1 MDSIR
6 PVRSQRGF
14 TLMELMISV
23 GIIGVMA
30 TIAVPNFL
38 SYQAR
43 SRRSEA
49 YTNLA
54 GLARSQKAYQ
64 AENDAF
70 VDTMDVSSE
79 PAVPV
84 FADYPQF
91 GVGKMPWDADATKL
105 SVQLGWQ
112 PEGHVLYS
120 YDVKTGQGPG
130 GCPCD
135 LCFTATAHGDVDGD
149 GLVGAVMYVHPQ
161 EDAGGNPVACTSY
174 LGNGGAG
181 YGVPTRP
188 ESGKPIYDEVAVYQA
203 ADNY

>member
-1 MDSIR
+1 MHSIR
-6 PVRSQRGF
+6 RVRSQRGF

-70 VDTMDVSSE
+70 VDTLEVGAE
-79 PAVPV
+79 PTVPV
-84 FADYPQF
+84 LFDYPQF
-91 GVGKMPWDADATKL
+91 GTGKMPWDADAKAL
-105 SVQLGWQ
+105 SDQLGWK
-112 PEGHVLYS
+112 PEGQVFYS
-120 YDVKTGQGPG
+120 YDVKTGQGPI

-149 GLVGAVMYVHPQ
+149 GGLGAVMYVHPQ
-161 EDAGGNPVACTSY
+161 LDAGGNLLACTSY
-174 LGNGGAG
+174 LGTYGAPSRHG
-181 YGVPTRP
+181 SADPV
-188 ESGKPIYDEVAVYQA
+188 YDEVAVYRA
-203 ADNY
+203 VDDY

>member
-6 PVRSQRGF
+6 LVRTQRGF

-54 GLARSQKAYQ
+54 SLARAQKSYQ

-70 VDTMDVSSE
+70 VDTFE
-79 PAVPV
+79 ITGEFAVPWLGN
-84 FADYPQF
+84 YPAEF
-91 GVGKMPWDADATKL
+91 GTGKMPWDADATTM
-105 SVQLGWQ
+105 SDQLGWK
-112 PEGHVLYS
+112 PEGQVFYS
-120 YDVKTGQGPG
+120 YDVKTGQGPA

-149 GLVGAVMYVHPQ
+149 GVVGAVMYVHPQ
-161 EDAGGNPVACTSY
+161 LDAGGNPLACDSY
-174 LGNGGAG
+174 LGG
-181 YGVPTRP
+181 YGAPTRP
-188 ESGKPIYDEVAVYQA
+188 ENGAPVYDEVAVYRGA
-203 ADNY
+203 VDDY